1 MTEKWSVKP
10 ILIDLTHMRK
20 IEENEIDVVVKKG
33 METLQYEFDNPE
45 W

>member
-20 IEENEIDVVVKKG
+20 IEENEIDDVVKKG
-33 METLQYEFDNPE
+33 MERLQYEFDHPG